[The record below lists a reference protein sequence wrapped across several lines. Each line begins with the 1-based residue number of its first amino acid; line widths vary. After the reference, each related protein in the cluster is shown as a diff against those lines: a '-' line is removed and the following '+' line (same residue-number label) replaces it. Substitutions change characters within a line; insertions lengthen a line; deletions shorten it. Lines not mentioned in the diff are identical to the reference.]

1 MGCRLKNDFQNSL
14 KLNQFVKNFFYKDI
28 NIMLDFSK
36 LSVCKDTV
44 KLFFNSVMKYIYFAL
59 FSVVLIAFLNTRDI

>member
-14 KLNQFVKNFFYKDI
+14 KLNQIVKNFFYKDI

-44 KLFFNSVMKYIYFAL
+44 KLFSTL
-59 FSVVLIAFLNTRDI
+59 L